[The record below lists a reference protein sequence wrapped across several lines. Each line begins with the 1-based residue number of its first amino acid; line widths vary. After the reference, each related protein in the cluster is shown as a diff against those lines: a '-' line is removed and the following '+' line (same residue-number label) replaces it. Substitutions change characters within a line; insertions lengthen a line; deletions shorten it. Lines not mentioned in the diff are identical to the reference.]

1 MLAEGLCTALCGV
14 GVIENFQTYLKEKN
28 FIKDFKFVYSCERE
42 KYKVRKINRINY
54 TYNTTKPYFF
64 KVDIIIIVATH
75 LLSVSV
81 CVFSM
86 SQQMTLKCE
95 FVFAYVQYTIL
106 FVL

>member
-28 FIKDFKFVYSCERE
+28 FIKDFKFVYSCKRE

-64 KVDIIIIVATH
+64 KVDIIIIVAAHCIFNVTTND
-75 LLSVSV
+75 
-81 CVFSM
+81 
-86 SQQMTLKCE
+86 SQ
-95 FVFAYVQYTIL
+95 V
-106 FVL
+106 